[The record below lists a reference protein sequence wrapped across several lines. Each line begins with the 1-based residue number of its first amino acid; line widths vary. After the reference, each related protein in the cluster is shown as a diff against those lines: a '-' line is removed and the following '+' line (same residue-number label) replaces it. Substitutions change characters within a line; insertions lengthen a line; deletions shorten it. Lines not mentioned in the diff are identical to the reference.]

1 MINRRNYQL
10 TRNHLAYVRDV
21 YQVSESSLYRYWFHL
36 RHVLL
41 WAGNVFLGNCT
52 GIRPTFLAYVASLP
66 GSREAP
72 SLPPVSQKKIMEVAR
87 RFFSWAKAAHPK
99 DFNELP
105 ISWIETLRPP
115 RLLRC
120 STSMCISRPKK
131 LLLWRDSRW
140 QAMTCPRGAT
150 RLRPPCCTYPG
161 CGWAHSA
168 PCPSRPSIFR
178 KIRSGGGR
186 K

>member
-10 TRNHLAYVRDV
+10 TRSHLAYVRDV

-41 WAGNVFLGNCT
+41 WAGEVFLGECT
-52 GIRPTFLAYVASLP
+52 GIRPTFPAYVASLP
-66 GSREAP
+66 GRREAP
-72 SLPPVSQKKIMEVAR
+72 GLPPVSQKKIMEVAR
-87 RFFSWAKAAHPK
+87 RFFNWAKAAYPK
-99 DFNELP
+99 DFHELP
-105 ISWIETLRPP
+105 IGWIGTLRPP
-115 RLLRC
+115 RRL
-120 STSMCISRPKK
+120 TSMCISRPKK
-131 LLLWRDSRW
+131 LLLWRHSRW

-150 RLRPPCCTYPG
+150 GLRSPCCTCPR
-161 CGWAHSA
+161 CRWARSA
-168 PCPSRPSIFR
+168 PCLSRPSIFR